1 MEMNFPHPAV
11 RNTAAHDRHDHR
23 AMLAA
28 AIARQANSRTAR
40 AMAVA
45 SAATYDTTDTKRAM
59 VEQLIHYFG
68 SGDQIA
74 NPPFG
79 AFSSTIRPLEIDKS
93 YSEPGVYQNASTNI
107 KAHDLN
113 FGGTGEQSNHAGHGA
128 SRTLC

>member
-1 MEMNFPHPAV
+1 MEMNFAHPAV
-11 RNTAAHDRHDHR
+11 RNTATHDRQDHR

-28 AIARQANSRTAR
+28 AFARQANSRTAR

-45 SAATYDTTDTKRAM
+45 SAATYDTTDTKHAM

-68 SGDQIA
+68 SGNRNA
-74 NPPFG
+74 NRPSG
-79 AFSSTIRPLEIDKS
+79 AFSSTIRPLEMDKS
-93 YSEPGVYQNASTNI
+93 YSEFGVYQNASTNI

-113 FGGTGEQSNHAGHGA
+113 FGGTGDQSNHAGHGA